1 MKFKE
6 HTLANTEKTEPREW
20 LSRNQA
26 KLIFSKPKNN
36 NKNGSSHLKKPST
49 EENTSDVDLNNS
61 LNKDWTCT
69 MCNTNV
75 KSENDLDIQI

>member
-1 MKFKE
+1 MTYFSKHWKNR
-6 HTLANTEKTEPREW
+6 AQGMIIKK
-20 LSRNQA
+20 QG
-26 KLIFSKPKNN
+26 KLIFSKPQNN
-36 NKNGSSHLKKPST
+36 NKNGPSQSKKPRT

-61 LNKDWTCT
+61 LNEDWICT